1 MKKLSRGLPRLVPL
15 AGVILVCMSQNAFAD
30 FTLGET
36 TVGGMPV
43 EARLYGFINGEIE
56 NVKALGGATPYNS
69 RGRVTDGN
77 SRIGFAGSIGV
88 TPDVKGIWQIEASL
102 NSFDQGGVNDQNQQ
116 FSLSSRNT
124 FVGVRSEKF
133 GQAVIGNND
142 SVYRSLVGSG
152 GALGGNLGLT
162 VYGLDVWNNTSAQM
176 TGNPNSLFS
185 RGEARYKNS
194 VHYLSPEWK
203 GLQAGASYSF
213 DEAQT
218 NNVNHGR
225 YSFGLKYHIGE
236 FAVGAGYDYQ
246 SNTGVDTAAL
256 AQGMG
261 FRTTSVSGQSTS
273 FAKILATYKFPT
285 KTTVGAGYE
294 YGSYGFTQF
303 VPPSGGNFVAST
315 INGSMKQGSVMV
327 SVAQEITPK
336 IAIMASYGKLGNLS
350 NPTVGN
356 PGDYSARQF
365 SIGATYKVNEI
376 FMPYVYY
383 TKISNSS
390 GQNVNLGQAP
400 LFSNNSGT
408 SNAFLAPGNSPQAF
422 GIGLIA
428 RF

>member
-1 MKKLSRGLPRLVPL
+1 MPGLKPL
-15 AGVILVCMSQNAFAD
+15 AGLILACLSHHAFAD
-30 FTLGET
+30 VTLANT
-36 TVGGMPV
+36 TVGGAPV
-43 EARLYGFINGEIE
+43 EARLYGFLNGEIE
-56 NVKALGGATPYNS
+56 SVQATGGATPYSS

-77 SRIGFAGSIGV
+77 SRIGFAGSIGI
-88 TPDVKGIWQIEASL
+88 TPDVKGLWQIEASL
-102 NSFDQGGVNDQNQQ
+102 NNFDQGGVSDQDQQ

-124 FVGVRSEKF
+124 FVGVRSDMF
-133 GQAVIGNND
+133 GQLVIGNND

-152 GALGGNLGLT
+152 GALGGNVGMT

-176 TGNPNSLFS
+176 TGNASSLFS

-203 GLQAGASYSF
+203 GFQAGASYGF
-213 DEAQT
+213 DETQT
-218 NNVNHGR
+218 NNVDHGR
-225 YSFGLKYHIGE
+225 YSFGVKYSYGA

-246 SNTGVDTAAL
+246 SNTGVDTTAL
-256 AQGMG
+256 GQGMG

-273 FAKILATYKFPT
+273 FAKILATYRFKT
-285 KTTVGAGYE
+285 KTTVSAGYE
-294 YGSYGFTQF
+294 SGSYGFAQ
-303 VPPSGGNFVAST
+303 VIPPSNGNLYAT
-315 INGSMKQGSVMV
+315 MHTGSMRQGSAMI
-327 SVAQEITPK
+327 SIAQEITPK
-336 IAIMASYGKLGNLS
+336 IAVMAGYGKLGNLS
-350 NPTVGN
+350 NPTTGN

-365 SIGATYKVNEI
+365 SIGATYKVNDI

-422 GIGLIA
+422 GVGLIA